1 MTPKE
6 TLTTKADPLSQCGF
20 CKFRPLCYPHS
31 TTPALFKQMESALA
45 ERKRFTRGQTVFRAG
60 EPFTAFYTVRTGV
73 LKSVITSDD
82 GFEQIT
88 RFHMSGDILGLDG
101 LYKDEYTLTAIALE
115 DCELCIMPYEKLLEI
130 AAQNPTILTGLN
142 KTLSKEII
150 RGHEIILLLG
160 SMHANERLAA
170 FLLALSKRLEERGF
184 SRTEF
189 ILRMTRAEI
198 GSMLGLKLE
207 TVSRVLSKFAEMKL
221 IEIHQKH
228 VRILDPEGLH
238 IIIKEHHNTKQS

>member
-1 MTPKE
+1 
-6 TLTTKADPLSQCGF
+6 
-20 CKFRPLCYPHS
+20 
-31 TTPALFKQMESALA
+31 MESILA
-45 ERKRFTRGQTVFRAG
+45 ERKRFSRGQTVFRAG
-60 EPFTAFYTVRTGV
+60 EPFTSFYTVRTGV
-73 LKSVITSDD
+73 LKSVITSED

-101 LYKDEYTLTAIALE
+101 LYKDRYTLTAIALE
-115 DCELCIMPYEKLLEI
+115 DCELCVMPYDKLMEL
-130 AAQNPTILTGLN
+130 AAKSPSVLIGLI
-142 KTLSKEII
+142 KTLSNEIM
-150 RGHEIILLLG
+150 RGHETVLLLG

-170 FLLALSKRLEERGF
+170 FLLDLSKRLEERGY

-198 GSMLGLKLE
+198 GSFLGLKLE

-228 VRILDPEGLH
+228 VHILDPEGLH
-238 IIIKEHHNTKQS
+238 TVIKEHHAAKQL